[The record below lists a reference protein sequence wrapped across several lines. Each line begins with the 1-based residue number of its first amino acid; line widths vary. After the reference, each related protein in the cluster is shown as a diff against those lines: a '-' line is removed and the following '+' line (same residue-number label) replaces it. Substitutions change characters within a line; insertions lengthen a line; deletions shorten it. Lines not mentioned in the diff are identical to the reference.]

1 MNEAGEPRLT
11 ALEIASGVVAGR
23 AVTRPALTYPPP
35 GHDPHEAAVEGFE
48 AAVRSAL
55 SRPPCLV
62 SFSGGLDSSTVLS
75 AAAAVARR
83 ERLPL
88 PVAITWRFADVP
100 STHESDWQES
110 VMAELGLHDWV
121 RLEGGEQLDFVGPLA
136 RRMLATHG
144 VRYPANAHLHLPLL
158 ERASGGSLLTGVGGD
173 EFLGRW
179 RWHDPAPRTM
189 LRELRSRAPAI
200 ARRGRGLRA
209 SAELE
214 WLRPLAARRARWR
227 MTDDLGD
234 PADWHARIGWQA
246 SRRRVA
252 LTLQTLEDLARGSDT
267 LVGSPFAAPA
277 FLGAAARAG
286 GRRGLG
292 RRPEAMRALLG
303 EHVPEALRHR
313 TTKARFGGAFWTSA
327 TQAAAAAWDGGAV
340 DERLVDATALRR
352 VWRAPEPEL
361 LTALLL
367 QSMLLADPQSG
378 TPRAHAG
385 EKTGATGHG

>member
-1 MNEAGEPRLT
+1 M
-11 ALEIASGVVAGR
+11 
-23 AVTRPALTYPPP
+23 
-35 GHDPHEAAVEGFE
+35 
-48 AAVRSAL
+48 RSAL

-110 VMAELGLHDWV
+110 VMAELGLGDWV
-121 RLEGGEQLDFVGPLA
+121 RLEGGQQLDFVGPIA
-136 RRMLATHG
+136 RRMVAAHG

-200 ARRGRGLRA
+200 ARRGRALRA
-209 SAELE
+209 STPDLE
-214 WLRPLAARRARWR
+214 WLRPPAGRRARWR

-234 PADWHARIGWQA
+234 PADWQARIGWQA
-246 SRRRVA
+246 GRRRMA
-252 LTLQTLEDLARGSDT
+252 LTLQTLEDLARVSDT

-303 EHVPEALRHR
+303 DRVPEALRHR
-313 TTKARFGGAFWTSA
+313 TTKGRFGGAFWTSA
-327 TQAAAAAWDGGAV
+327 TQAAAAAWDGGEV
-340 DERLVDATALRR
+340 DERLVDPTALRR
-352 VWRAPEPEL
+352 VWREPEPQL

-367 QSMLLADPQSG
+367 QSTLLADPQSR
-378 TPRAHAG
+378 TPG